1 MKKYQY
7 HVKVWG
13 GFFNSDLKK
22 EHNYESGDYIF
33 DTKEERHAFLNNLIE
48 IEKQL
53 KVIPFFSSEGAE
65 DLLNKVKRTGT
76 NTTFMYNLTEGF
88 NCDVATVLHR
98 ITEFNGEQ
106 VYTTLDMGIN
116 YPYKAAKKHLQ
127 KQWYPGFNDYP
138 FGDNFD
144 YGFNDVKTVSEWIT
158 GAFTPK
164 Y

>member
-13 GFFNSDLKK
+13 GFFNEGFK
-22 EHNYESGDYIF
+22 EHHNFEAGDYIF
-33 DTKEERHAFLNNLIE
+33 DTKEERHLFISKLKEVENKLNIVPL
-48 IEKQL
+48 
-53 KVIPFFSSEGAE
+53 
-65 DLLNKVKRTGT
+65 
-76 NTTFMYNLTEGF
+76 MYNLTEGF

-106 VYTTLDMGIN
+106 VYTTLNMGIN

-158 GAFTPK
+158 GAFDVKTNN
-164 Y
+164 